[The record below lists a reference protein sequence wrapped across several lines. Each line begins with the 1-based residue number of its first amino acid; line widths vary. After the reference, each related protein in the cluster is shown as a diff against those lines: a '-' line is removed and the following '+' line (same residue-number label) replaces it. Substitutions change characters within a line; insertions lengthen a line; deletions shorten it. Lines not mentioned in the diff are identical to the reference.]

1 LKQLSPE
8 PVVKLENWFSSAYN
22 NAVATARTCYSSK
35 VIYSADVGK
44 DDKSRKQRDTIAAS
58 IYEAGH
64 HTTIQHATF
73 QFILEN
79 VSRHFIWSF
88 LHSHPYYNSEQV
100 SQRYVEV
107 KPERFVTPPLEG
119 EALQIYQETAE
130 YLMGAYHKLIELLD
144 EVTTREYSQIFKNR
158 DPEEKRWARVLKK
171 KRQEIARY
179 VLPLGT
185 HAHLYHTISG
195 LTLHRYHRLC
205 QSYDTPIES
214 RIVVEKMIQEVNK
227 VDPDFF
233 KNIEDK
239 IPLEETPEFLFFQN
253 RPQLLGESI
262 SEEFIQEFDQDL
274 EGKSSKLISASSNA
288 AAVMAQSVRTV
299 LGLPK
304 SKLSDEEAI
313 NLVMDPAQNNL
324 LGESLNLTTLSKIT
338 RAMSHP
344 HFTFKKKISHTA
356 DSQEQRHRTLPA
368 TRPIL
373 MRQFIGKKPDY
384 ITPVLIEKDAKA
396 KDYYDE
402 VMTELWKRINK
413 IRELGVSDEFVA
425 YLLPNAFPIRFEES
439 GNLLNF
445 HHKWT
450 KRLCYTAQEEI
461 WQSSRDE
468 VLQVNKI
475 FPQLSKFL
483 VAPCGLRSQSKTT
496 PYCPEGDRFCGVPVW
511 KIQVEDYARVL

>member
-1 LKQLSPE
+1 M
-8 PVVKLENWFSSAYN
+8 
-22 NAVATARTCYSSK
+22 ATARTCYSSK
-35 VIYSADVGK
+35 VIHAADVDK
-44 DDKSRKQRDTIAAS
+44 DENSRKQRDAIAAS

-73 QFILEN
+73 QFTLEN
-79 VSRHFIWSF
+79 VSRQFIWSF

-107 KPERFVTPPLEG
+107 KPERFAVPPIEG
-119 EALQIYQETAE
+119 EALNIYKETTE
-130 YLMGAYHKLIELLD
+130 YLMDAYHRLIEMLD
-144 EVTTREYSQIFKNR
+144 EVTRREYGQIFKNR

-171 KRQEIARY
+171 KKQEIARY

-185 HAHLYHTISG
+185 HAHLYHTVSG

-205 QSYDTPIES
+205 QSYDTPVES
-214 RIVVEKMIQEVNK
+214 RDVVEKMVLEVNK
-227 VDPDFF
+227 VDPHFF
-233 KNIEDK
+233 KNIEDE

-253 RPQLLGESI
+253 RPQLMEESV
-262 SEEFIQEFDQDL
+262 SEEFVREFDQDL
-274 EGKSSKLISASSNA
+274 SGKSSKLLSVSTDA

-299 LGLPK
+299 LGVPK
-304 SKLSDEEAI
+304 AKLSDEEAI
-313 NLVMDPAQNNL
+313 NLVMDPAENKL
-324 LGESLNLTTLSKIT
+324 FGESLNLTTLSKIT

-384 ITPVLIEKDAKA
+384 ITPVLIEKDAAA
-396 KDYYDE
+396 KKFFEE
-402 VMTELWKRINK
+402 VMAELWQRINK
-413 IRELGVSDEFVA
+413 VRGLGVSDEFVA
-425 YLLPNAFPIRFEES
+425 YLLPNAFPVRFEES

-468 VLQVNKI
+468 VLQVNQI
-475 FPQLSKFL
+475 FPQLSRFL
-483 VAPCGLRSQSKTT
+483 VAPCGLRSQSQTT

-511 KIQVEDYARVL
+511 KKQVEEYARVL